1 MLFRIGATEIGWASV
16 FIYLP
21 FLTLAIHIVTRSESY
36 GGAEAIENHLRD
48 FPYDGGSFGAN
59 REQQTPPVSRRDIA

>member
-1 MLFRIGATEIGWASV
+1 MLFRIGATEIGWASL

-36 GGAEAIENHLRD
+36 GGPEAIENHLRD
-48 FPYDGGSFGAN
+48 FPYHGAIVGAK
-59 REQQTPPVSRRDIA
+59 RVQQMPPISRRDIA